1 MAPLFDNRC
10 LDDFTDIVRLTEV
23 NQSSD
28 SQAAYAHLRKEWG
41 EMAPIELEPGI
52 TAWLVLGYEEI
63 IRVSRDERLFSRNTN
78 HWRFAEYLRNP
89 ESALTA
95 VMTPR
100 DHAYFS
106 DGEAHRRLRAPIDE
120 GLAGLDEHEMSRSTK
135 AICLELIEAFA
146 SRGEADLVAEYA
158 VLVPMLAVANW
169 FGIGTDEG
177 RRLMGAISLVFT
189 PGEESVQGFETV
201 QKILTDLMVA
211 RQERP
216 TDDLA
221 TAFLRHPNYHT
232 PSEVAQAIILM
243 MVAGY
248 EATISWIAQTLRLV
262 LTDPR
267 FGGRLRGG
275 RLSVEDALDEV
286 LWRRPP
292 AANLANR
299 FALADCEIA
308 GRPVRKGDALVMS
321 YAAANIDPRVH
332 SDDPWLAVGNR
343 AHLAWGV
350 GPHVCPAHRP
360 GRAIVRIAVETVLTR
375 LHDLKVTIPAE
386 DIVTMPSMWTVCPA
400 KLPVRFTGF
409 A

>member
-1 MAPLFDNRC
+1 
-10 LDDFTDIVRLTEV
+10 
-23 NQSSD
+23 
-28 SQAAYAHLRKEWG
+28 
-41 EMAPIELEPGI
+41 
-52 TAWLVLGYEEI
+52 
-63 IRVSRDERLFSRNTN
+63 
-78 HWRFAEYLRNP
+78 
-89 ESALTA
+89 
-95 VMTPR
+95 
-100 DHAYFS
+100 
-106 DGEAHRRLRAPIDE
+106 
-120 GLAGLDEHEMSRSTK
+120 
-135 AICLELIEAFA
+135 
-146 SRGEADLVAEYA
+146 
-158 VLVPMLAVANW
+158 
-169 FGIGTDEG
+169 
-177 RRLMGAISLVFT
+177 
-189 PGEESVQGFETV
+189 
-201 QKILTDLMVA
+201 
-211 RQERP
+211 
-216 TDDLA
+216 
-221 TAFLRHPNYHT
+221 
-232 PSEVAQAIILM
+232 M

-267 FGGRLRGG
+267 FSGRLRGG

-292 AANLANR
+292 AANLPNR

-321 YAAANIDPRVH
+321 YAAANIDPRVQ
-332 SDDPWLAVGNR
+332 SDDPWLALGNR

-400 KLPVRFTGF
+400 RLPVRFTGF